1 MNIGAS
7 LANTLWL
14 ARGRSAARRFA
25 LGLAE
30 SAATQEQWLMAQLAR
45 HAASEFGRRHD
56 FAGIRSAAEFAKRVP
71 LCTYDTLAPEIARIR
86 RGARDVLATGAVT
99 HLAPTS
105 GSTGAQKLIPFTGNL
120 QAGFDAALSPW
131 MGDLVQQRPRLRWGP
146 AYWSVSPQLG
156 DDGPNPTDDERGLG
170 PTDTA
175 PSATNA
181 VPAPPDAVPVGFA
194 DDAEYLGGIAARL
207 VRRALAVPAELRLER
222 DPAQFWHRTRL
233 ALLRARDLR
242 LISIWHPSF
251 LDLLTTVSAAEW
263 ERLLDDLARVGEGA
277 RANELRFIGPGE
289 WPRWWPE
296 LQVVSCWGEQA
307 AVSGFERIR
316 ARLPHVLVQAKG
328 LLATEAVVSIP
339 FGGTT
344 PLAITSHFFEFIDDA
359 GGIRGAHQLE
369 RGATYEVVVTN
380 GGGLWRYRLGDVVAC
395 TGHLR
400 STPTLRFLGR
410 AGRGSDLRGEKLTE
424 AFVAGVL
431 GALFGAGETPSY
443 LALRAWDSTDAAG
456 YELLLAPEPEAQS
469 EAALAARLDTALA
482 ANPHYALARR
492 LGQLAPPRITPVA
505 ADRAA
510 AELAAHT
517 GRLGDAKPALLIPV
531 RERARP

>member
-1 MNIGAS
+1 MNLGAS

-14 ARGRSAARRFA
+14 ARGRAAARRFA
-25 LGLAE
+25 RGLADP
-30 SAATQEQWLMAQLAR
+30 AATQEQWLMAQVAR
-45 HAASEFGRRHD
+45 HAASEFGRARD
-56 FAGIRSAAEFAKRVP
+56 FAGIRSVADFTQRVP
-71 LCTYDTLAPEIARIR
+71 LCAYDALAPDIARIR
-86 RGARDVLATGAVT
+86 RGARDVLAIGSVT

-105 GSTGAQKLIPFTGNL
+105 GSTGAQKLIPFTAGL

-131 MGDLVQQRPRLRWGP
+131 MSDLMEQRPRLRWGP

-156 DDGPNPTDDERGLG
+156 EDGLKSDDLTDSAANPTNTAAN
-170 PTDTA
+170 PTT
-175 PSATNA
+175 
-181 VPAPPDAVPVGFA
+181 AVPVGFA
-194 DDAEYLGGIAARL
+194 DDAEYLGGVAARL
-207 VRRALAVPAELRLER
+207 VRRALAVPSELRLER
-222 DPAQFWHRTRL
+222 DPARFWHRTRL

-251 LDLLTTVSAAEW
+251 LDLLTTVSASAW
-263 ERLLDDLARVGEGA
+263 DQLLDDLARAGLGA
-277 RANELRFIGPGE
+277 RAKELHAIGTNE
-289 WPRWWPE
+289 WPRWWPD
-296 LQVVSCWGEQA
+296 LQVVSSWGEQA
-307 AVSGFERIR
+307 AASGFERIR

-328 LLATEAVVSIP
+328 LLATEAAVSIP
-339 FGGTT
+339 FRGTT

-369 RGATYEVVVTN
+369 RGRTYEVVVTN
-380 GGGLWRYRLGDVVAC
+380 GGGLWRYRLGDVVEC

-431 GALFGAGETPSY
+431 GALFTAGETPAY
-443 LALRAWDSTDAAG
+443 VALRAWDSTDAAG
-456 YELLLAPEPEAQS
+456 YELLLAPAPDVHV
-469 EAALAARLDTALA
+469 AATLVARLDTALA

-492 LGQLAPPRITPVA
+492 LGQLAPPRIAVVNVDHATT
-505 ADRAA
+505 
-510 AELAAHT
+510 ELASRT

-531 RERARP
+531 R